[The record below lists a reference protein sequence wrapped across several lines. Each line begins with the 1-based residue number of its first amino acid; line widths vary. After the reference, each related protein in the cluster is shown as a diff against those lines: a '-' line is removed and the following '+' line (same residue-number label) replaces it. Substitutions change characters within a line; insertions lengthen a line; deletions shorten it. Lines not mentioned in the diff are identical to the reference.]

1 MNPEEDE
8 INRLHEFMR
17 EEAAAREAQEQKQE
31 KETEQWEQED

>member
-17 EEAAAREAQEQKQE
+17 EEADARE
-31 KETEQWEQED
+31 EQEEKDE